1 MHMIQYGVEQN
12 PLILFFSSIINKSVI
27 YYDNGSILDKI
38 EIPGKEETVEKM
50 INRLYDFNWS
60 KFVTKI

>member
-1 MHMIQYGVEQN
+1 M
-12 PLILFFSSIINKSVI
+12 I